1 MLRNIY
7 LTDKYGEQQKEMEE
21 DAIDMGT
28 SKNIVSTV
36 YVK

>member
-21 DAIDMGT
+21 DAEAMGT